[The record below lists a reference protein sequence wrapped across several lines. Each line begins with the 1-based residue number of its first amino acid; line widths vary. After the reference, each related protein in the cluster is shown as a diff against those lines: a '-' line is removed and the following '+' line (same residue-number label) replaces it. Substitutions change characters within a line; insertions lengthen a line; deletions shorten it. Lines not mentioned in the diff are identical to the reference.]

1 MYLKFKS
8 MTQEGLFSEFVDN
21 IIIDLILDYLLANS
35 VPCTVKRVS
44 SEVNT
49 VLALPQK
56 SRLTLYGRYT
66 LLTGW

>member
-1 MYLKFKS
+1 MV
-8 MTQEGLFSEFVDN
+8 QGGLFSEFVDN
-21 IIIDLILDYLLANS
+21 IIIDLILDYLSANS

-66 LLTGW
+66 LLTG